1 LNPPLRKTAEHL
13 SPKEHSSEE
22 TPKMTDS
29 ADRDLDS
36 AVLAE
41 LRRLARSRPTSG
53 REAMAQVAA
62 IPDLGATGGRRKRR
76 EIPPMPPG
84 WHPGPPEFER
94 LDACDDE
101 ATRERLWAN
110 LYGR

>member
-13 SPKEHSSEE
+13 SPKNRARK
-22 TPKMTDS
+22 TTLKMTDS
-29 ADRDLDS
+29 ADRDLDW

-41 LRRLARSRPTSG
+41 LRLARSRPRSG
-53 REAMAQVAA
+53 REAMAKVAA
-62 IPDLGATGGRRKRR
+62 IRTLEQLRRRKRR

-94 LDACDDE
+94 PDGCDDE
-101 ATRERLWAN
+101 ATRERW
-110 LYGR
+110 